1 MALVEF
7 IALTQ
12 NFRELSEPDKILH
25 LGWFLHVHRKRE
37 RFEVDAVRQCFNEVH
52 MEVPRNLARDMSRLA
67 ERKALLKDAAGYRLH
82 HDQRRVLDDKY
93 GEKPAIALIPQLLKH
108 LPGKI
113 SDEGERL
120 FLSEALKCYHAK
132 AFRAAIVMAWNLAY
146 DHLLNWIL
154 KEPARLAAFNTKI
167 AGKVGAKRAWI
178 VITKREDFEYLK
190 ESEVLDI
197 CGTAGLFAS
206 DNTKRVLGIQLT
218 KRNLAA
224 HPSLL
229 DIGQPQAD
237 DAVYDLV
244 NNVVLAL
251 T

>member
-1 MALVEF
+1 
-7 IALTQ
+7 
-12 NFRELSEPDKILH
+12 
-25 LGWFLHVHRKRE
+25 
-37 RFEVDAVRQCFNEVH
+37 
-52 MEVPRNLARDMSRLA
+52 
-67 ERKALLKDAAGYRLH
+67 
-82 HDQRRVLDDKY
+82 
-93 GEKPAIALIPQLLKH
+93 LKH

-132 AFRAAIVMAWNLAY
+132 AFRATIVMAWNLAY
-146 DHLLNWIL
+146 DHVLYWIL
-154 KEPARLAAFNTKI
+154 KEPARLAEFNRKI
-167 AGKVGAKRAWI
+167 AGKVGPKRAWI
-178 VITKREDFEYLK
+178 TIAKREDFEDLK

-229 DIGQPQAD
+229 EIGQPQAD

-251 T
+251 A

>member
-1 MALVEF
+1 MELTEF
-7 IALTQ
+7 IAIVP

-25 LGWFLHVHRKRE
+25 LGWFLHTQSRRD
-37 RFEVDAVRQCFNEVH
+37 RFDVDGVRRCFNELH
-52 MEVPRNLARDMSRLA
+52 MEVPKNLARDMSRLA

-82 HDQRRVLDDKY
+82 HDQRQALDGRFGGRPD
-93 GEKPAIALIPQLLKH
+93 AAVIPQLLKD
-108 LPGKI
+108 LPGKV
-113 SDEGERL
+113 SDQGERL

-132 AFRAAIVMAWNLAY
+132 AFRATIVMAWNLAY
-146 DHLLNWIL
+146 DHLLHWIL
-154 KEPARLAAFNTKI
+154 REPARLAAFNSKI
-167 AGKVGAKRAWI
+167 AGKVGPKRAWI
-178 VITKREDFEYLK
+178 TVAKREDFEDLK
-190 ESEVLDI
+190 EAEVLDI

-229 DIGQPQAD
+229 EIGQPQAD

-251 T
+251 V

>member
-1 MALVEF
+1 MELAEF
-7 IALTQ
+7 IALVP
-12 NFRELSEPDKILH
+12 NFRTLKEPDKILH
-25 LGWFLHVHRKRE
+25 VGWFLHVHRQQD
-37 RFEVDAVRQCFNEVH
+37 RFDPEKVRQCFGQLH
-52 MEVPRNLARDMSRLA
+52 MDVPPNLARDMSRLA
-67 ERKALLKDAAGYRLH
+67 DRKALLKDSGGYRLH
-82 HDQRRVLDDKY
+82 LDERQILDKKY
-93 GEKPAIALIPQLLKH
+93 GGRPEAAVIPQLLKD

-113 SDEGERL
+113 SDDGERL
-120 FLSEALKCYHAK
+120 FLGEALRCYQAK
-132 AFRAAIVMAWNLAY
+132 AFRAAIVMSWNLAY
-146 DHLLNWIL
+146 DHLLRWIL
-154 KEPARLAAFNTKI
+154 RDPTRLAAFNSKI
-167 AGKVGAKRAWI
+167 AAKVGPKRAWI
-178 VITKREDFEYLK
+178 TIAKREDFEDLK
-190 ESEVLDI
+190 ESEVVDL

-244 NNVVLAL
+244 NNVVLKL